1 MVGYLKPDFKKMP
14 VGQKKEYK
22 AFYCGLCKAIKREF
36 GYLGISSLNY
46 ELTSF
51 CILLSGLKTK
61 PEKRFHG
68 SCTISPFVP
77 VAYVDYFKEDLICAA
92 NLSILIAHYK
102 IKDNLQ
108 DDGGLKWNVI
118 NKLMKNK
125 SKKSINALHDN
136 IFQIDHAVSMY
147 YKAEKNISSKF
158 NDVLDAD
165 GILIEAFLS
174 PLIKNYDMATEA
186 LLLELANLLGKWIY
200 IVDACDD
207 LRDDISDNNFN
218 PLLLMDDLGDICAI
232 IQSIET
238 NISTIIRSLPLLCYQ
253 NLIEYIFVDNL
264 KKVSENVLLKLTKS
278 LNN

>member
-1 MVGYLKPDFKKMP
+1 MIGYLKPDFKNMP

-22 AFYCGLCKAIKREF
+22 AFYCGLCKALKREF
-36 GYLGISSLNY
+36 SYLGISCLNY
-46 ELTSF
+46 ELTAF
-51 CILLSGLKTK
+51 CILLSGLRTK
-61 PEKRFHG
+61 KEKIFHG

-77 VAYVDYFKEDLICAA
+77 VTYVDYFKEDLTCAA
-92 NLSILIAHYK
+92 NLSILIAHYE

-108 DDGGLKWNVI
+108 DEGGLKWNVI

-136 IFQIDHAVSMY
+136 IFQIDDAVSMY
-147 YKAEKNISSKF
+147 YETEKNISSKF

-186 LLLELANLLGKWIY
+186 LLLELANSLGKWIY

-207 LRDDISDNNFN
+207 LRNDISDNNFN
-218 PLLLMDDLGDICAI
+218 PLLLMDNLGDIGTI

-238 NISTIIRSLPLLCYQ
+238 TISAIIRSLPLLCYQ

-278 LNN
+278 LNI